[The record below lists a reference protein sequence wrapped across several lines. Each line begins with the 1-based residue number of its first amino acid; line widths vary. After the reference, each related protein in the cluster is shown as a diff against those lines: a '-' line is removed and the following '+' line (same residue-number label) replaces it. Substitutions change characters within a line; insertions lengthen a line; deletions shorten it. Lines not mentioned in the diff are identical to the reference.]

1 MTWRSLKRNLLGIL
15 VMLLAGGLVPG
26 REDTMNEATL
36 NRIESA
42 LSRNAGVTE
51 IVRASIRRA
60 VDENDAKR
68 AYEEAGN
75 LVSLQAEASILRIA
89 LQCGTTEAMI
99 QMIVAKGAAT
109 NDATRWGIRDAEA
122 VLQAN

>member
-1 MTWRSLKRNLLGIL
+1 
-15 VMLLAGGLVPG
+15 MLLAGGLVPG